1 MPRTSSSMRASPPSA
16 RRGERGIRHR
26 SGPAASRT
34 VTGKL
39 AELAVTDIVNGDPVR
54 NTSGL
59 ADATALRPYEMWA
72 GRSTNDAVGP
82 LFPG

>member
-1 MPRTSSSMRASPPSA
+1 MPRISSSMRASPPSA

-39 AELAVTDIVNGDPVR
+39 AELAVTDIVNGDPVH

-59 ADATALRPYEMWA
+59 PDATALRPFDVWVA
-72 GRSTNDAVGP
+72 TSLSDSDGQ
-82 LFPG
+82 

>member
-1 MPRTSSSMRASPPSA
+1 
-16 RRGERGIRHR
+16 
-26 SGPAASRT
+26 

-59 ADATALRPYEMWA
+59 ADATALLPYEMWA